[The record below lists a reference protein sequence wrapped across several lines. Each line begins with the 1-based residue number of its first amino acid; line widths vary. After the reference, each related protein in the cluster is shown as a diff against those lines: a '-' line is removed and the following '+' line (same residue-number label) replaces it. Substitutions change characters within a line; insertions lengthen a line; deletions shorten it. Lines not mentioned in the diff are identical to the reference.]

1 MDFQP
6 SDFLFIAIVLWIAI
20 DLTNGGGGGR
30 RSRSPVRVQ

>member
-6 SDFLFIAIVLWIAI
+6 SDFLFIAIVLWIAL

-30 RSRSPVRVQ
+30 RSRSPVRVR